1 MFGRCQ
7 EVANGIEVL
16 PAWAHSVIGDFKARK
31 LDSVRTE
38 DELVRVKGDA
48 VVSANI
54 QPINCLP
61 EARTEVHLLVR
72 VQGRRA

>member
-1 MFGRCQ
+1 M
-7 EVANGIEVL
+7 EVL
-16 PAWAHSVIGDFKARK
+16 PAWAHSVIVDFKARE
-31 LDSVRTE
+31 LDSVCTK

-61 EARTEVHLLVR
+61 EALTEVVCPE
-72 VQGRRA
+72 